1 MRDLVNQALDRT
13 VQSVKSGSIVSF
25 KLPYIWAFGLC
36 AAGLRVEYMKRLT
49 DNLSVNRRRILTV
62 LDGEEGALLFV
73 TVPKG
78 WTLN

>member
-1 MRDLVNQALDRT
+1 MKDLVNQALDRT

-36 AAGLRVEYMKRLT
+36 AAGLRVEYMKRLA

-78 WTLN
+78 